1 MLGCRILIKKIIMT
15 KKEKIELATF
25 IDKYKQI
32 ETSIDLMQKSIESL
46 AEKRDNLFEELDS
59 MKGKERKFMDKL
71 IKKYGE
77 SDVTP
82 YKLMQIYEEGV

>member
-1 MLGCRILIKKIIMT
+1 MLGCRILIKKIKMK

>member
-46 AEKRDNLFEELDS
+46 AEKRDS
-59 MKGKERKFMDKL
+59 
-71 IKKYGE
+71 
-77 SDVTP
+77 
-82 YKLMQIYEEGV
+82 